1 MTIPLCWVDAFSDA
15 PFGGNPAG
23 VCLLDEPLEDERM
36 QRIAFELGI
45 SEVAFLV
52 TGDEPA
58 TFGLRWFSPDVEID
72 LCGH

>member
-36 QRIAFELGI
+36 QGIAFELGI

-52 TGDEPA
+52 TGDDTPSCDQ
-58 TFGLRWFSPDVEID
+58 TVMNPPQPG
-72 LCGH
+72 